1 MLIKF
6 LLCNLVLALLAFVI
20 YIITPD
26 YEKCYSE
33 MEYQGHACMGC
44 CSGLLGDTKA
54 SSYLS
59 ETCVECPR
67 LVLINNTERKE
78 N

>member
-6 LLCNLVLALLAFVI
+6 LLCNLVLVLLAFVI
-20 YIITPD
+20 HIITPD

-33 MEYQGHACMGC
+33 MEYQGRACMGC
-44 CSGLLGDTKA
+44 CSGLLGGTKA
-54 SSYLS
+54 SNYLS
-59 ETCVECPR
+59 ETCVECPH